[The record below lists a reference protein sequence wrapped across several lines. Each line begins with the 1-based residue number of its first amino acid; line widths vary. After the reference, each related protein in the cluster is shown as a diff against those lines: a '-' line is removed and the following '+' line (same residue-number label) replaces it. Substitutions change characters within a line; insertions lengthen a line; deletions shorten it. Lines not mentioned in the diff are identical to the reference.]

1 MFEYNKVFPSHFD
14 IFVIVIFRL
23 ENIALENVIIGL
35 VILLIPYSFLNY
47 IYLYIISHILYY
59 FLRP

>member
-23 ENIALENVIIGL
+23 ENMALENVIIGL
-35 VILLIPYSFLNY
+35 VILLITYFFLKLY
-47 IYLYIISHILYY
+47 IYSISYILYY

>member
-23 ENIALENVIIGL
+23 ENMALENVIIDL
-35 VILLIPYSFLNY
+35 VILLITYFFLKLY
-47 IYLYIISHILYY
+47 IYSISYILYY